1 MDFIEGLSLVCG
13 YFVIFVV
20 VDRLSKY
27 AHFSAL
33 SHLFSA
39 KLVAKIFVRD
49 VARLH
54 GMPRTIIFDRDR
66 VFMSDF
72 WMEFFRLQR
81 TRLNFSL
88 AYYPQTAGQT
98 KIVN

>member
-1 MDFIEGLSLVCG
+1 MDFIKGLLLVHG

-33 SHLFSA
+33 SHPFSA
-39 KLVAKIFVRD
+39 KSVDEFFVRD

-54 GMPRTIIFDRDR
+54 GMSRTIVSDRDR
-66 VFMSDF
+66 VFMSIF
-72 WMEFFRLQR
+72 WIELFRL
-81 TRLNFSL
+81 
-88 AYYPQTAGQT
+88 
-98 KIVN
+98 